1 MQNKIA
7 WLVPFPIE
15 GSGGISNIFYNMN
28 YLSSKGFECHAY
40 VENPEGLR
48 TNKEIKKI
56 VEGYF
61 GPIKGT
67 IHAGFEVD
75 EKFDLIF
82 ATAWYTAKIV
92 RDINQ
97 NCKKAYFV
105 QDFEPYFNPM
115 GEGYLLA
122 ENSYMYGLKPITIG
136 KWLTHKLNTE
146 YSNQANFFEFCAD
159 TNIYYPRTSIKKE
172 RAVCFVYQ
180 PDKPRRSSAM
190 GIEALGIV
198 KHHLPDVKIY
208 LFGSDLKHHV
218 WFPHHVLPLLSYKEL
233 SDLYNKCQVGFC
245 ISSSNPSRI
254 PFEMMATGLPVVDIY
269 RENNLY
275 DLPSEGVSLAHQTP
289 ESLAEA
295 IIELLTNE
303 EKRSR
308 MANFG
313 ADYMKNKSLEV
324 GYEQM
329 YENVLK
335 ILNENTDT
343 SIHIDQLYKAKPI
356 TAAHYSSQVSMT
368 DAQPVTLLDNK
379 PAYKKTII
387 YRTLRKIKRKILK

>member
-1 MQNKIA
+1 MRKKIA

-28 YLSSKGFECHAY
+28 YLSSKGFDCHAY
-40 VENPEGLR
+40 VENPNGLKSS
-48 TNKEIKKI
+48 KEMKKI
-56 VEGYF
+56 VESYF
-61 GPIKGT
+61 GPIIGK
-67 IHAGFEVD
+67 IHVGFEVD

-122 ENSYMYGLKPITIG
+122 ENSYMYGLEPITIG
-136 KWLTHKLNTE
+136 KWLTHKLNKE
-146 YSNQANFFEFCAD
+146 YNNHANFFEFCAD
-159 TNIYYPRTSIKKE
+159 TNIYYPDNSIKKE
-172 RAVCFVYQ
+172 KAVCFVYQ

-198 KHHLPDVKIY
+198 KHHLPDVEIY
-208 LFGSDLKHHV
+208 LFGSELRHHV
-218 WFPHHVLPLLSYKEL
+218 WFPHKVLPLLSYKEL
-233 SDLYNKCQVGFC
+233 SKLYNKCQVGFC

-303 EKRSR
+303 EKRNKMS
-308 MANFG
+308 NFSIE
-313 ADYMKNKSLEV
+313 YMRTKSLEI

-329 YENVLK
+329 YENVLN
-335 ILNENTDT
+335 ILNDNTKAQVHVDKMYKEKPVVASHYLNQFILSTRQSISSLEN
-343 SIHIDQLYKAKPI
+343 I
-356 TAAHYSSQVSMT
+356 
-368 DAQPVTLLDNK
+368 
-379 PAYKKTII
+379 PAYKRNII
-387 YRTLRKIKRKILK
+387 YRLLRKIKRKVLK

>member
-1 MQNKIA
+1 MGKKIA

-28 YLSSKGFECHAY
+28 YLSSKGFDCHAY
-40 VENPEGLR
+40 VENPNGLK
-48 TNKEIKKI
+48 TDKEIKNL
-56 VEGYF
+56 VENYF
-61 GPIKGT
+61 GAVNGE
-67 IHAGFEVD
+67 IHAGFVVNEQ
-75 EKFDLIF
+75 FDLIF

-115 GEGYLLA
+115 GEGFLLA

-146 YSNQANFFEFCAD
+146 YNNQANFFEFCAD
-159 TNIYYPRTSIKKE
+159 TNVYYPKPSIEKE

-208 LFGSDLKHHV
+208 LFGSDIKHHV
-218 WFPHHVLPLLSYKEL
+218 WFPHEVLPLLSYNEL

-295 IIELLTNE
+295 IIDLLTNE
-303 EKRSR
+303 EKRGE
-308 MANFG
+308 MADFG
-313 ADYMKNKSLEV
+313 VKYMRDKSLEV

-335 ILNENTDT
+335 ILNDNIDTD
-343 SIHIDQLYKAKPI
+343 IHVDQLYKEKPI
-356 TAAHYSSQVSMT
+356 TASHYLSQVAIT
-368 DAQPVTLLDNK
+368 DVQPVTVLENI
-379 PAYKKTII
+379 PAYKNNTV
-387 YRTLRKIKRKILK
+387 YRALRKIKHTVLK